1 MDIGLATFL
10 SCFTCIMVKCGKV
23 ESAGRALLLHAVCK
37 VFECLTW
44 AEARTFHNLIM
55 IKLEQE
61 RIDWNSD
68 FSKLANQYLDNKVR
82 LSMKARGSS
91 LGNSSS
97 YRQNS
102 NRCLGKG
109 VGSSFSN
116 SSSNKYNSNSSRSKS
131 LYPIICRQWNFSTC
145 SYGDK
150 CKKFHV
156 CWSCAEEGKL
166 GEKHDSSSGKG
177 TK

>member
-1 MDIGLATFL
+1 
-10 SCFTCIMVKCGKV
+10 
-23 ESAGRALLLHAVCK
+23 
-37 VFECLTW
+37 
-44 AEARTFHNLIM
+44 
-55 IKLEQE
+55 
-61 RIDWNSD
+61 
-68 FSKLANQYLDNKVR
+68 
-82 LSMKARGSS
+82 MKARSSS

-102 NRCLGKG
+102 NRSLGKG

-116 SSSNKYNSNSSRSKS
+116 SSNKYNSNSSKSKS

-166 GEKHDSSSGKG
+166 GEKHMASSHDTSSGKG
-177 TK
+177 TKWSQVSLECGSGTHQSSYCGDVSWTSADFIRAHEAVKESGRFNFEGCKIPIPTKIRYDRIREALEDKVSPKE